1 MNSQIVGLRVASV
14 IFGVVGLA
22 HLLRILFRI
31 QLIIGDYYI
40 HRRWNAVAALVCAF
54 LAGWLWRL
62 STTGGKSATGA
73 PSA

>member
-31 QLIIGDYYI
+31 QLVVGDWYVQ
-40 HRRWNAVAALVCAF
+40 RRWNAVAVLLCAV
-54 LAGWLWRL
+54 LCTWLWRL
-62 STTGGKSATGA
+62 STGKDQPKA
-73 PSA
+73 PPAA